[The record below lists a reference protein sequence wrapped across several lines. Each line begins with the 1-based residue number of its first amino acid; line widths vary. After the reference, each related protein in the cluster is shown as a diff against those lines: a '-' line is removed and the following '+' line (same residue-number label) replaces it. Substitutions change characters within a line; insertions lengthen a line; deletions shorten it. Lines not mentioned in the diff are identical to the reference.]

1 MTFHPIGVVVM
12 ISGPGDT
19 SEEVQVV
26 REAIAAWNSKH
37 SVTQGVVFVSKHFS
51 TDTVPIYRRGSGGQ
65 AVINEQVTNDSDIV
79 VALFKH
85 RLGTP
90 TPRNSKSGTVEEADI
105 KELDG
110 TVHVYFWGGDVPQ
123 GVARGDEWK
132 RLEAFR
138 DEFHAN
144 ERGLYASYES
154 HNDLREQVERALWE
168 DARAIAATVPAGTAS
183 VERAVEEPVDVPAA
197 TAAGPDVAVSVG
209 LEATVWFAPNVDKLI
224 EHTIS
229 AEIREEQAWAARYQQ
244 QGYDVD
250 AIKRSV
256 LSPGAEPREPKRVSE
271 ISDWADSVRARA
283 DELHQAIAAGAAAPL
298 LVKLNSSKILERVE
312 IEIVF
317 EGVLGVEPSDSTW
330 LDLRPT
336 LNPMPRH
343 PMDIGISTLNVAAR
357 SPLQAEWAQD
367 GDDVVLTL
375 TLDELRNRRV
385 PVQLDN
391 TVVLRVPSTKPPK
404 TPAFRYTWRASAAGT
419 DHEWTGSGEILL
431 IDRAASLEKLRTW
444 LDRAAD

>member
-1 MTFHPIGVVVM
+1 M

-19 SEEVQVV
+19 SSEVQIV
-26 REAIAAWNSKH
+26 REEIAAWNSKH
-37 SVTQGVVFVSKHFS
+37 SVTQGVVFIPKHFS
-51 TDTVPIYRRGSGGQ
+51 TNTVPIYRRGSDGQ

-105 KELDG
+105 KEADG

-123 GVARGDEWK
+123 EVARGDEWK

-154 HNDLREQVERALWE
+154 HDDLREQVERALWD
-168 DARAIAATVPAGTAS
+168 DARSIAATVPAGTAS
-183 VERAVEEPVDVPAA
+183 VERAVEEPVNLPAA
-197 TAAGPDVAVSVG
+197 TTATRDVEVSVE
-209 LEATVWFAPNVDKLI
+209 LEATVWFAPDVDKLI
-224 EHTIS
+224 EHMIS
-229 AEIREEQAWAARYQQ
+229 EDIRGEHAYAAKYKPAAAAATR
-244 QGYDVD
+244 
-250 AIKRSV
+250 I
-256 LSPGAEPREPKRVSE
+256 GARLGTERGEPKRPSE

-283 DELHQAIAAGAAAPL
+283 DELHKAIAAGAATPVI
-298 LVKLNSSKILERVE
+298 VKLNSDKILERVE
-312 IEIVF
+312 IEIIF
-317 EGVLGVEPSDSTW
+317 EGVLGVEPSDSTLHEHW
-330 LDLRPT
+330 PALSPI
-336 LNPMPRH
+336 PRH
-343 PMDIGISTLNVAAR
+343 PMDFRIPKLDVAALG
-357 SPLQAEWAQD
+357 PLQAEWAQD
-367 GDDVVLTL
+367 GNDVVLTL

-391 TVVLRVPSTKPPK
+391 TVVLRVPSAKPPK

-419 DHEWTGSGEILL
+419 DHEWTGSGDILL

-444 LDRAAD
+444 LEQAAD